1 MIFRFKWLVILT
13 HPKELQLKFCLVGF
27 LLKPVKYQ
35 KALTVLFVW
44 LLLKVSAD
52 QGVRTVT
59 SLAVPFY
66 DCPQTRLRW

>member
-1 MIFRFKWLVILT
+1 MA
-13 HPKELQLKFCLVGF
+13 F

-66 DCPQTRLRW
+66 GSDQAEVVIDSSGPARRDSKRAYA